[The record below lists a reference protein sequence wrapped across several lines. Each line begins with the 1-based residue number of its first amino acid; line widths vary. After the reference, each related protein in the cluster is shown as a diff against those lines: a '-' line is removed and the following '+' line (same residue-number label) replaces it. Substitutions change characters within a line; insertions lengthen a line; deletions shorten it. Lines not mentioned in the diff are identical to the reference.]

1 MGKIQKIGNLWHVLP
16 AELQMP
22 FNPWRIRWSRIEM
35 SHPLVKGFLIGFAVA
50 VLIAGGL
57 AYLAYSTLEK
67 HLSPEA
73 TQKVVEQQLKTL
85 VGTPVAIGQAQV
97 TLPNLLTLNRVRI
110 DSGSQTVLSVEKIEA
125 AAEGGL
131 SGLQQG
137 RFVEVVLTQPT
148 LRLEKRNGEWNIT
161 DILKPVLTLSAEASP
176 AQASPPAS
184 AGGASQAH
192 LALRSVVLKDLHVS
206 ISEMDGTATNDLQ
219 MAELTLVRAKP
230 EDPWSLHCKGS
241 TLRLNPSPG
250 ERPLIDVLASI
261 QEGLKGIQPS
271 GASQTKSPSSPWL
284 AGVELE
290 ETSIELSYP
299 DQIWSIEGLSIQAD
313 QLFEMIRFQT
323 GSLEKKNS
331 LHTA

>member
-1 MGKIQKIGNLWHVLP
+1 
-16 AELQMP
+16 
-22 FNPWRIRWSRIEM
+22 M

-85 VGTPVAIGQAQV
+85 VGTPVAIGQTQV

-110 DSGSQTVLSVEKIEA
+110 DSRIPNGPVSRKDRS
-125 AAEGGL
+125 GCRSGL

-176 AQASPPAS
+176 AQASPPAR
-184 AGGASQAH
+184 
-192 LALRSVVLKDLHVS
+192 LEALHRPISLSDL
-206 ISEMDGTATNDLQ
+206 
-219 MAELTLVRAKP
+219 
-230 EDPWSLHCKGS
+230 WS
-241 TLRLNPSPG
+241 
-250 ERPLIDVLASI
+250 
-261 QEGLKGIQPS
+261 
-271 GASQTKSPSSPWL
+271 
-284 AGVELE
+284 
-290 ETSIELSYP
+290 
-299 DQIWSIEGLSIQAD
+299 
-313 QLFEMIRFQT
+313 
-323 GSLEKKNS
+323 
-331 LHTA
+331 